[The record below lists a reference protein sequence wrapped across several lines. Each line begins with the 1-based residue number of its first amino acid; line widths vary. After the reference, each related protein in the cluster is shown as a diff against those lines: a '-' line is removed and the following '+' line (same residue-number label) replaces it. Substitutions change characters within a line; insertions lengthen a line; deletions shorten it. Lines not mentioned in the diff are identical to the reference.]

1 MAVARVF
8 ALLQGHPRPTMRV
21 RHLEFIKFPPPYL
34 YQFAPLQGVVGRGVA
49 TLQWGETVG
58 DPVARYVPQK
68 V

>member
-1 MAVARVF
+1 MAVERVF
-8 ALLQGHPRPTMRV
+8 ALLQGHPRPIMRV
-21 RHLEFIKFPPPYL
+21 RHLEFIKFALTFTVRPTS
-34 YQFAPLQGVVGRGVA
+34 GSSRKGGGGA